1 MFKNNNCITNRY
13 HRLYS
18 NKYLYGFLSIFVIL
32 QPCSQDQNCDILSQ
46 RYKVH
51 ITISASVLACLV
63 NNHAPNYDREWE
75 IPFTVRDYQLQ
86 GVYSHPLTTL
96 ENGFID
102 VLHFPIMFAYYH
114 MQIFLSIQQFDLIT
128 FEGLIALF
136 DLKYFSEKFVY
147 TISF

>member
-18 NKYLYGFLSIFVIL
+18 NKYLYGFLSNFVIL

-51 ITISASVLACLV
+51 ITISASALACLV

-86 GVYSHPLTTL
+86 GVYSHPFNYTREWFYWCSTFSRHVCLLPYADLFINTTVWFDNIWRTNCPFWL
-96 ENGFID
+96 K
-102 VLHFPIMFAYYH
+102 
-114 MQIFLSIQQFDLIT
+114 IFQ
-128 FEGLIALF
+128 
-136 DLKYFSEKFVY
+136 
-147 TISF
+147 

>member
-1 MFKNNNCITNRY
+1 MIENGRFHLLSGIT
-13 HRLYS
+13 S
-18 NKYLYGFLSIFVIL
+18 
-32 QPCSQDQNCDILSQ
+32 
-46 RYKVH
+46 YKVC
-51 ITISASVLACLV
+51 IAI
-63 NNHAPNYDREWE
+63 
-75 IPFTVRDYQLQ
+75 
-86 GVYSHPLTTL
+86 PLTTL